1 MCRLLCQ
8 MIHLF
13 RLRHGVRLGCAVA
26 CLGLAGCE
34 TIEYVTPEGQVIEA
48 EPPPGY
54 SEFRPPDRQA
64 KPFAVT
70 NKGLEIEQSLGIQ

>member
-1 MCRLLCQ
+1 MSRLPSQ
-8 MIHLF
+8 MTNLL
-13 RLRHGVRLGCAVA
+13 RLGRWGCLGCALV

-34 TIEYVTPEGQVIEA
+34 TIEYVTPEGEVIQA

-54 SEFRPPDRQA
+54 SEFRPPDRQS

-70 NKGLEIEQSLGIQ
+70 NKGMEIEQSLGIQ